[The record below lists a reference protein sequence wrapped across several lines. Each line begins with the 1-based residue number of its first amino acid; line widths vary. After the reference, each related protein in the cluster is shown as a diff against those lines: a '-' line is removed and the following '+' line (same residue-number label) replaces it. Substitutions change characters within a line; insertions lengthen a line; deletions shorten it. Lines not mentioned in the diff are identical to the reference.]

1 MEVFID
7 SSLHEVIPDLKI
19 GVIQYDNIT
28 VGDSP
33 QMLKGRLQLF
43 QESAYFELE
52 NKNVTDY
59 EEIREWRS
67 IFKKLG
73 KDPNRYRHSAEALY
87 RRVKKQNYLSSMNSA
102 TDLNNFFSMEYR
114 IPLGIYDS
122 EHIKGNVMLRTGEP
136 EEFYEGLNGRKNNA
150 ENLLVTADNDGP
162 FGSPFVDSTR
172 TAVTSKTTSA
182 LQIVYLSPKI
192 ELHNAEKLVE
202 SLASMFTH
210 VNGGN
215 AQTSILSRA
224 MI

>member
-1 MEVFID
+1 MEVSIN
-7 SSLHEVIPDLKI
+7 SSLYEVIPDLKI

-52 NKNVTDY
+52 DKNVTDY
-59 EEIREWRS
+59 EEIQEWRS

-73 KDPNRYRHSAEALY
+73 KDPNRYRHSAEALF
-87 RRVKKQNYLSSMNSA
+87 RRVKKQNYLPSMNSA
-102 TDLNNFFSMEYR
+102 ADLNNFFSMEYR
-114 IPLGIYDS
+114 IPLGIYDK
-122 EHIKGNVMLRTGEP
+122 ENIRGDILLRTGEP

-150 ENLLVTADNDGP
+150 ENLLVTADKDGP

-172 TAVTSKTTSA
+172 TAVTSNTTSA

-192 ELHNAEKLVE
+192 ELCHAEKLVE
-202 SLASMFTH
+202 SLAAMFTQI
-210 VNGGN
+210 NGGE
-215 AQTSILSRA
+215 ARKTILA
-224 MI
+224 N